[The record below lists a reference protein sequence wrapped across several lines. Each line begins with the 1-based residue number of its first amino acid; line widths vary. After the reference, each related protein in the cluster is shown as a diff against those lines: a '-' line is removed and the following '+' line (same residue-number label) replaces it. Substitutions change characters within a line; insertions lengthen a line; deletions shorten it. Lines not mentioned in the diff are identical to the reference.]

1 MDKTTVL
8 CIDDDAIFRETVRDT
23 LEDSGYDFV
32 SAASGREGLEKFFKL
47 EPNAVLV
54 DLKMPDMG
62 GLEVLSSVVDHS
74 PEVPVIVVSGAG
86 DMTDVIS
93 ALRLGAWDF
102 IIKSLRNISLLDLH
116 LDRALDKA
124 RLIRE
129 NRLYQES
136 LEAALKE
143 KEIYRRNLE
152 ITFKSI
158 PDGIMTVDSA
168 GRLLEYNDA
177 MVNICGEV
185 CDLTTGRNFNEIFS
199 SEMPECSASLAA
211 ALNDGDKIYSR
222 RMEWPH
228 LGQNGLVAELTS
240 APILEEDGSHA
251 GALLLIRDVTRQ
263 ADLEE
268 RLKKRHRLGNIIGKS
283 KKMQHIFSLIRQ
295 LGAVDT
301 SVLITGESGTGKE
314 LVADALH
321 YNGPRRNGP
330 LIKVNCSALSES
342 LLDSELFG
350 HVRGAFTGAVR
361 DKVGRFEAAHG
372 GTILL
377 DEIGDI
383 SPMIQLKLL
392 RVLDTKQFERVGD
405 SKTHEVNVRVVAA
418 TNVDLQRKVK
428 DGQFRQDLYY
438 RLKVM
443 PIPLPPLRERR
454 EDVPLLVRHFV
465 KEYSS
470 EFEKD
475 ITGVSEKVM
484 NLFMRYDW
492 PGNVR
497 ELKHAMEHACLLCS
511 GGVVVMDNLPADLLS
526 YTGAESNTIPSGE
539 SSEIGREDILG
550 AIKKAGGNKS
560 KAARL
565 LGVNRKTL
573 YRKMHKLGLPIG
585 RNTAEK
591 HGRIT

>member
-1 MDKTTVL
+1 MPEKSVL

-23 LEDSGYDFV
+23 LEEAGYGFI
-32 SAASGREGLEKFFKL
+32 SASSGREGLERFF
-47 EPNAVLV
+47 EDYPQAVLV

-62 GLEVLSSVVDHS
+62 GLEVLSTVVEHS

-86 DMTDVIS
+86 DMSDVIS

-102 IIKSLRNISLLDLH
+102 VIKSLRNISLLDLH

-124 RLIRE
+124 RLVRE

-136 LEAALKE
+136 LEKALRE
-143 KEIYRRNLE
+143 KDLYRRNLE
-152 ITFKSI
+152 ITFKNI
-158 PDGIMTVDSA
+158 PDGIATVDA
-168 GRLLEYNDA
+168 EGRLQEYNEA
-177 MVNICGEV
+177 MENICGSH
-185 CDLTTGRNFNEIFS
+185 CDLTSGADFHTVFSAEMNECADALD
-199 SEMPECSASLAA
+199 MALANGKRVRDMR
-211 ALNDGDKIYSR
+211 L
-222 RMEWPH
+222 EWPH
-228 LGQNGLVAELTS
+228 LGDNGLVVELTA
-240 APILEEDGSHA
+240 APILEDDGA
-251 GALLLIRDVTRQ
+251 RTGAILLVRDVTRQ

-268 RLKKRHRLGNIIGKS
+268 RLKKKHRMGNIIGKS
-283 KKMQHIFSLIRQ
+283 RKMQQVFTLVRQ
-295 LGAVDT
+295 LGSVDT
-301 SVLITGESGTGKE
+301 SVLVTGESGTGKE

-321 YNGPRRNGP
+321 YNGDRRNGP
-330 LIKVNCSALSES
+330 LVKVNCSALSEN

-392 RVLDTKQFERVGD
+392 RVLDTKQYERVGD
-405 SKTHEVNVRVVAA
+405 SATREVDVRVVAA
-418 TNVDLQRKVK
+418 TNVNLQQKVR

-443 PIPLPPLRERR
+443 PVHLPPLRERR
-454 EDVPLLVRHFV
+454 EDIPLLVRHFL
-465 KEYSS
+465 S
-470 EFEKD
+470 EFAAEFDKD

-484 NLFMRYDW
+484 NLFMRYEW

-511 GGVVVMDNLPADLLS
+511 GGVIVMEHLPADLTAFMGDGRPS
-526 YTGAESNTIPSGE
+526 MPPGEPSNIDK
-539 SSEIGREDILG
+539 RDILD
-550 AIKKAGGNKS
+550 AIERADGNKS

-573 YRKMHKLGLPIG
+573 YRKMHKLGVPIEG
-585 RNTAEK
+585 RNGARQ
-591 HGRIT
+591 GRSS